1 MTFNPDESLKLET
14 MERFPLELLEKRIQE
29 IEEFIQKGD
38 GQQAAEKAYS
48 VVESCIKILA
58 EKENLEEYYKAQ
70 KLKRWLTDFLWKAAR
85 KLKDRVD
92 KSIWKIWDEA
102 WNLHVK
108 GFHERYWDLEDIKE
122 KVPIAKE
129 MLEITKKHL
138 GIT

>member
-1 MTFNPDESLKLET
+1 MGKFQ
-14 MERFPLELLEKRIQE
+14 LELLEKI
-29 IEEFIQKGD
+29 IEEINELLQKRD
-38 GQQAAEKAYS
+38 GQQAAEKIYS

-58 EKENLEEYYKAQ
+58 EKEKLEEYYEAQ

-85 KLKDRVD
+85 KLKDKVN

-108 GFHERYWDLEDIKE
+108 GFHEKYWDLEDIKE
-122 KVPIAKE
+122 KVPVAKE
-129 MLEITKKHL
+129 MLEITKKYL